1 MVDPDTNIGECHQS
15 CESPAYNMTYANE
28 HGLEWTYYQK
38 HVSGS
43 VTFQCKDNYFEPKSN
58 SEQFEVE
65 CVNGEFATPLKF
77 CVEKSGK
84 VLYMFHNAFVCTF
97 YIQPVRTLFMG
108 LNMESLPMVK
118 TDV

>member
-84 VLYMFHNAFVCTF
+84 VLYICFTMLLFVLFTF
-97 YIQPVRTLFMG
+97 
-108 LNMESLPMVK
+108 SL
-118 TDV
+118 